1 MGKGKGREHGREDQ
15 VGRRLVCTEPG
26 RSVTRD
32 RKGNWRK
39 EPRTD
44 ETSLEIWKT
53 GRKIISEG

>member
-1 MGKGKGREHGREDQ
+1 M
-15 VGRRLVCTEPG
+15 
-26 RSVTRD
+26 TRD

-53 GRKIISEG
+53 GRKIIREGEFGEWGREMV